1 MNLESLTK
9 DELIL
14 AMRRYFPGLTKTA
27 IAGIRLQYLETKAVA
42 LTERVRLGE
51 LALASVGLTDKQ
63 RYYERLAVDVNTDE
77 LADVKADIQRLTETY
92 FGDVR

>member
-27 IAGIRLQYLETKAVA
+27 IAGIRLQYLETKAVE

-51 LALASVGLTDKQ
+51 QALASYLMSRDRFFEIREIETKK
-63 RYYERLAVDVNTDE
+63 AE
-77 LADVKADIQRLTETY
+77 LAEVTAEIQRLTETY
-92 FGDVR
+92 FGAVR

>member
-27 IAGIRLQYLETKAVA
+27 IAGIRLQYLETKAVE
-42 LTERVRLGE
+42 LTECVRLCE
-51 LALASVGLTDKQ
+51 LALASGTLTDRQ
-63 RYYERLAVDVNTDE
+63 RYYNRLSVDVNTDE
-77 LADVKADIQRLTETY
+77 LADVKAEIQRLTETY